1 MEILASRMLFR
12 PVDYQRSLS
21 FYRDQIGLAIFRD
34 YGAGTVFYAGQ
45 SLIELAD
52 HGAPE
57 DSAGAFPARCGFR
70 CAMCVATQTELES
83 RGVTIAR
90 EARQEPWGLHEM
102 HVVDPDGVTADLR
115 PDSAGSPA
123 AARYPRLTRPS
134 PEVNPRRTSDDEQRY
149 TLDYPTSFFRQ
160 RRPLPPELGP

>member
-52 HGAPE
+52 HGPLE
-57 DSAGAFPARCGFR
+57 DSAGPFPGALWLQVRDV
-70 CAMCVATQTELES
+70 VATQNELES
-83 RGVTIAR
+83 SGVTIAR

-102 HVVDPDGVTADLR
+102 HVVDPDGVL
-115 PDSAGSPA
+115 
-123 AARYPRLTRPS
+123 LIF
-134 PEVNPRRTSDDEQRY
+134 VQI
-149 TLDYPTSFFRQ
+149 
-160 RRPLPPELGP
+160 PPEHPLRRDTRG

>member
-34 YGAGTVFYAGQ
+34 YGAGPVFYAGQ

-57 DSAGAFPARCGFR
+57 HSTGPFPGALWLQVRDVVG
-70 CAMCVATQTELES
+70 TQTELES

-102 HVVDPDGVTADLR
+102 HVVDPDGVL
-115 PDSAGSPA
+115 
-123 AARYPRLTRPS
+123 LIF
-134 PEVNPRRTSDDEQRY
+134 VQI
-149 TLDYPTSFFRQ
+149 
-160 RRPLPPELGP
+160 PPEHPLRRDTRG